1 MDDRGHTVAYM
12 PYVFFNALNSV
23 QITPFNAVNGVFQH
37 VGTLESKV
45 VAHHMGVFAMD
56 WADCCKI
63 SQCFQDCREIGEK
76 HYGQILMVF
85 KRYNI

>member
-45 VAHHMGVFAMD
+45 VAHHMGVLQ
-56 WADCCKI
+56 W
-63 SQCFQDCREIGEK
+63 IGLTVARFLNVSKTAE
-76 HYGQILMVF
+76 
-85 KRYNI
+85 R